1 LNSSEAY
8 CCYLCQIRKTGM
20 KTSFTLSGWDE
31 IFKIYMKLRSRA
43 KRYWKETGRGN
54 NFIVKDI

>member
-1 LNSSEAY
+1 
-8 CCYLCQIRKTGM
+8 M